1 MINRKIMGRL
11 EYMRACGGK
20 AALLIDGARQTG
32 KTYIV
37 REFAKRYYESFIE
50 INFIRMKGARG
61 VFENVEDERDILI
74 RLSALSKG
82 KMKKGATLV
91 FFDEVQECPEAVTY
105 IKFLVEEGSCHYV
118 LSGSLLGVELK
129 NIRSVPV
136 GYMDEVKM
144 YPLDFEEFVEANGE
158 SPELIEAARKS
169 WMERRPLA
177 SVFHMRLLKLFR
189 LYLVVGGMPAVVQK
203 YIDTHDIAQVVREQK
218 KILALYRRDITQYDE
233 ANSLRIRA
241 VFDRIPAE
249 LNDKNK
255 RFFASSVQPGVKFE
269 NLGDEFLWLKEA
281 GVALA
286 TVNVEAPKSPLKLA
300 EKPSLFKLLSNDVG
314 LLAAQYMKGIQLEI
328 LNGEADINFGSVF
341 ENAVAQELTAHG
353 FDLNYYD
360 SNRHGEIDFVLERE
374 GGVLPLEVKSG
385 KHYKRHRALNRVMA
399 EREYAIKE
407 ALVLDDSTLTVEGGI
422 FYAPI
427 YMVMFLKRDSLPETM
442 IYSVGAPLDMT
453 RQSPVPPSLR

>member
-1 MINRKIMGRL
+1 MIERKTVKYL
-11 EYMRACGGK
+11 ERMRASGGK
-20 AALLIDGARQTG
+20 YALLIDGARQTG
-32 KTYIV
+32 KTFIV
-37 REFAKRYYESFIE
+37 REFAKRHYESFIE
-50 INFIRMKGARG
+50 INFIRMKGAREI
-61 VFENVEDERDILI
+61 FENVEDEKDILVK
-74 RLSALSKG
+74 LSTLSRG
-82 KMKKGATLV
+82 KLKKGATLV
-91 FFDEVQECPEAVTY
+91 FFDEVQKCPEAVTY

-118 LSGSLLGVELK
+118 LSGSLLGVELN

-158 SPELIEAARKS
+158 SPELIAAARRS
-169 WMERRPLA
+169 WLERRPLA
-177 SVFHMRLLKLFR
+177 TVYHARLLKLFR

-281 GVALA
+281 GVALPA
-286 TVNVEAPKSPLKLA
+286 VNVEAPKSPLRLA
-300 EKPSLFKLLSNDVG
+300 EKPSLFKLFSNDVG
-314 LLAAQYMKGIQLEI
+314 LLAAQYMNGIQLEI
-328 LNGEADINFGSVF
+328 LNGAVDINFGSVY

-353 FDLNYYD
+353 FELNYYD
-360 SNRHGEIDFVLERE
+360 SNRHGEIDFVLESE
-374 GGVLPLEVKSG
+374 GGVLPVEVKSG

-407 ALVLDDSTLTVEGGI
+407 ALVLDDSTLSVEGGI

-427 YMVMFLKRDSLPETM
+427 YMVMFLQRDAMPEKM
-442 IYSVGAPLDMT
+442 IYSVGAPLVIGKDKENE
-453 RQSPVPPSLR
+453 RE

>member
-1 MINRKIMGRL
+1 MIERKVVNHL
-11 EYMRACGGK
+11 ERMRASGGK
-20 AALLIDGARQTG
+20 YALLIDGARQTG
-32 KTYIV
+32 KTFIV
-37 REFAKRYYESFIE
+37 REFAKRHYESFIE
-50 INFIRMKGARG
+50 INFIRMKGAREI
-61 VFENVEDERDILI
+61 FENVEDEKDILVK
-74 RLSALSKG
+74 LSTLSRG
-82 KMKKGATLV
+82 KLKKGATLV
-91 FFDEVQECPEAVTY
+91 FFDEVQKCPEAVTY

-118 LSGSLLGVELK
+118 LSGSLLGVELN

-158 SPELIEAARKS
+158 SPELIAAARRS
-169 WMERRPLA
+169 WIERRPLA
-177 SVFHMRLLKLFR
+177 TVYHARLLKLFR

-281 GVALA
+281 GVALP
-286 TVNVEAPKSPLKLA
+286 TVNVEAPKSPLRLA
-300 EKPSLFKLLSNDVG
+300 EKPSLFKLFSNDVG
-314 LLAAQYMKGIQLEI
+314 LLAAQYMNGIQLEI
-328 LNGEADINFGSVF
+328 LNGAVDINFGSVY

-353 FDLNYYD
+353 FELNYYD
-360 SNRHGEIDFVLERE
+360 SNRHGEIDFVLESE
-374 GGVLPLEVKSG
+374 GGVLPVEVKSG

-407 ALVLDDSTLTVEGGI
+407 ALVLDDSTLSVEGGI

-427 YMVMFLKRDSLPETM
+427 YMVMFLQRDAMPEKM
-442 IYSVGAPLDMT
+442 IYSVGAPLVIGKDKENE
-453 RQSPVPPSLR
+453 RE

>member
-1 MINRKIMGRL
+1 
-11 EYMRACGGK
+11 
-20 AALLIDGARQTG
+20 
-32 KTYIV
+32 
-37 REFAKRYYESFIE
+37 
-50 INFIRMKGARG
+50 
-61 VFENVEDERDILI
+61 
-74 RLSALSKG
+74 
-82 KMKKGATLV
+82 
-91 FFDEVQECPEAVTY
+91 
-105 IKFLVEEGSCHYV
+105 
-118 LSGSLLGVELK
+118 
-129 NIRSVPV
+129 
-136 GYMDEVKM
+136 
-144 YPLDFEEFVEANGE
+144 
-158 SPELIEAARKS
+158 
-169 WMERRPLA
+169 MERRPLA

-300 EKPSLFKLLSNDVG
+300 EKPSLFKLFSNDVG

-385 KHYKRHRALNRVMA
+385 KHYKRHRALNRLMA

-427 YMVMFLKRDSLPETM
+427 YMIMFLKRDSLPETM